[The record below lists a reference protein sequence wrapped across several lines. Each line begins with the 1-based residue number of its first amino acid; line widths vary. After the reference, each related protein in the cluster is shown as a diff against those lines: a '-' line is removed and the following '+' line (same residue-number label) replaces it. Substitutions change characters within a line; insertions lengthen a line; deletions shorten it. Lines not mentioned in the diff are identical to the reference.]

1 MHGSGTSQQMFESD
15 VFLFYCSV
23 LQMSQG
29 SGCRC
34 IWSPGMTVRPAFE
47 HHSQTKGKFKMSDVL
62 GGYRRSGVSQWVIHK
77 PNKTNIIN
85 IVFMQTSEV
94 IYQRW
99 WTNCQHHHNFNCG
112 NKQSFLSNRMVTK
125 DKSRNSNIHRL
136 TANNSLHDIIIKPG
150 QDGLLRMH
158 MAD

>member
-1 MHGSGTSQQMFESD
+1 MPANGKLAISIFNWQLLIQWEISMHGNGTSK
-15 VFLFYCSV
+15 L
-23 LQMSQG
+23 G
-29 SGCRC
+29 TGCRC

-62 GGYRRSGVSQWVIHK
+62 GGGGGDRRSGVSQWVIHK

-94 IYQRW
+94 IYQHW

-136 TANNSLHDIIIKPG
+136 N
-150 QDGLLRMH
+150 
-158 MAD
+158 